1 MQYQIKELSLGEI
14 LDHTVQLTKN
24 HFGLFFGI
32 VAVSYLPFTLVQGFG
47 QLAMAPEI
55 PATPTPEDIRAYEE
69 AAMQAGIFVLP
80 LIAIFALIVVPISNA
95 AVIDAVSRCYL
106 SKATSVGNSYSHAM
120 RIIMPLLGTWIL
132 QTLAIMGGFLLLI
145 IPGIIFAFWFSLSSH
160 AVVIGGE
167 SGRAALSRS
176 KKLMKGNI
184 GTAFALGMVVGVIQ
198 WGIGFGATLIPQQHV
213 SVLASAVLGSVAYLF
228 STVAYVVF
236 YFSCRCKNENFD
248 LTLLAENISEQDS
261 AELEPAI

>member
-14 LDHTVQLTKN
+14 LDHAVQLTKN

-32 VAVSYLPFTLVQGFG
+32 VAVGYLPFTLIQEFG
-47 QLAMAPEI
+47 GLAMAPEL
-55 PATPTPEDIRAYEE
+55 PPNPTPEDIRVYEE
-69 AAMQAGIFVLP
+69 AIAKAAMFVLP
-80 LIAIFALIVVPISNA
+80 LIGIFALIVVPISNA

-106 SKATSVGNSYSHAM
+106 SQETSVGNSYSHAF
-120 RIIMPLLGTWIL
+120 RIILPLIGTWIL
-132 QTLAIMGGFLLLI
+132 QTLAIIGGFILLI

-167 SGRAALSRS
+167 SGTAALSRS
-176 KKLMKGNI
+176 KRLMKGNI
-184 GTAFALGMVVGVIQ
+184 GTAFALGLVIAVIQ
-198 WGIGFGATLIPQQHV
+198 WGIGLGAAVIPQQHAQV
-213 SVLASAVLGSVAYLF
+213 IVTAVLGSVAFLF

-248 LTLLAENISEQDS
+248 LTLLAENIGE
-261 AELEPAI
+261 AEPTDAEPAF

>member
-14 LDHTVQLTKN
+14 LDHAVQLTKN

-32 VAVSYLPFTLVQGFG
+32 VAVGYLPFVLIQGFATDAMMPAPPAG
-47 QLAMAPEI
+47 QDM
-55 PATPTPEDIRAYEE
+55 EDFRAYQE
-69 AAMQAGIFVLP
+69 AAAQAAMMTLP
-80 LIAIFALIVVPISNA
+80 LTLIFAFIVVPICNA

-106 SKATSVGNSYSHAM
+106 SKSTSVGNSYSHAL
-120 RIIMPLLGTWIL
+120 RILFPLLGTWIL
-132 QTLAIMGGFLLLI
+132 QTLAIIGGFILFI
-145 IPGIIFAFWFSLSSH
+145 VPGIIFTFWFALSSH

-184 GTAFALGMVVGVIQ
+184 GTFFALSLVVGVIQ
-198 WGIGFGATLIPQQHV
+198 WGIGIGGAVIPQPQV
-213 SVLASAVLGSVAYLF
+213 AITVQAVLGSVAFVF
-228 STVAYVVF
+228 SAVAIVVF

-248 LTLLAENISEQDS
+248 LTLLAENIGTQEPTES
-261 AELEPAI
+261 EPAM